1 MEQIS
6 GFPKNLAYNLK
17 RLQGTIVKQKIRIN
31 GDKSSYN
38 ANERVMINFPIGRM
52 IDSRS
57 IVLTAKCSTNAAGNH
72 FPRGGLNSLIENL
85 QITANG
91 RVLQSTQNYNYIWN
105 TLADLS
111 GYFSPEQQGK
121 RLYENFDASVAHTN
135 VQGEGVPV
143 LTSKS
148 IVNNADADSYYFCV
162 NSFLGFLSSS
172 CSCWDTNNLGALQ
185 IIFTL
190 APNGCLWVGGTSGTA
205 GTNATASTY
214 KIEEVVLSMD
224 TITFTNSLYYDLV
237 KSQLEGNGLNIA
249 YNDYLISVGSLV
261 SKSSTGI
268 THVAQ
273 FSTNSLDQVI
283 ATFRPEGYDT
293 ITCLAMGDAIVDV
306 ATLANRKTS
315 TKSYQEIVNTYAYT
329 TAEGSSGLGYGGFNN
344 SYYFVR
350 DGAGIDYSSWYIN
363 SQPMTANSTP
373 IEIFNNTLQAL
384 DYLNL
389 DIGSGGL
396 HQGALS
402 SGVYNRAY
410 FADILS
416 LENVSGDGNNW
427 VSGLGGNG
435 GVIQIQYNA
444 RFKTITS
451 KIYPVIIGKVSKIL
465 NIKIGRN
472 LDIME

>member
-1 MEQIS
+1 MDQIS

-17 RLQGTIVKQKIRIN
+17 RLQGTIIKQKIRIN
-31 GDKSSYN
+31 ADKSSYI
-38 ANERVMINFPIGRM
+38 ANERIMFNFPIGRM

-57 IVLTAKCSTNAAGNH
+57 IVMTAKCSTNTNGNY

-91 RVLQSTQNYNYIWN
+91 RVLQSTQNYNFMWN

-111 GYFSPEQQGK
+111 GYFSPEQQSK
-121 RLYENFDASVAHTN
+121 RLYENFDPSIAHTN
-135 VQGEGVPV
+135 VQGEATPAITV
-143 LTSKS
+143 KRS
-148 IVNNADADSYYFCV
+148 IDNATESYYFSVC
-162 NSFLGFLSSS
+162 NWLGFLNSSVS
-172 CSCWDTNNLGALQ
+172 TWDTNNLGQ
-185 IIFTL
+185 VQMIITL
-190 APNGCLWVGGTSGTA
+190 APNGCLWIAHNGTALATA
-205 GTNATASTY
+205 GTYKVEEAT
-214 KIEEVVLSMD
+214 LSMD
-224 TITFTNSLYYDLV
+224 CITFTNSLYYDLV
-237 KSQLEGNGLNIA
+237 KSQLEGNGLNVA
-249 YNDYLISVGSLV
+249 YSDYLISVGSLV
-261 SKSSTGI
+261 AKSATGI

-283 ATFRPEGYDT
+283 ATFRPTGYDT
-293 ITCLAMGDAIVDV
+293 ISQLILHSDAQ
-306 ATLANRKTS
+306 ATAN
-315 TKSYQEIVNTYAYT
+315 TKSYNQVIADPVSN
-329 TAEGSSGLGYGGFNN
+329 EGTYGGFNN
-344 SYYFVR
+344 SKYFIR
-350 DGAGIDYSSWYIN
+350 DGGGIDYSSWYIN

-389 DIGSGGL
+389 DIGSGGI
-396 HQGALS
+396 HQGALTT
-402 SGVYNRAY
+402 GFYNKYY

-444 RFKTITS
+444 RFKTVVDNT
-451 KIYPVIIGKVSKIL
+451 YPVIIGKVSKIL

-472 LDIME
+472 LDLME